1 MCHGPLLPIALSG
14 FEPPGP
20 ANTDLNWGKFFKFF
34 QQNNGINLEKNGMVE
49 ETDAWDESLSGDS
62 IESLVIEHAEPIG
75 PTAFELR
82 RVPSGQLDH
91 LNGKGHDLS
100 KCRLQASLD
109 YSRRPL
115 NANVTRDV
123 TPASEPTK
131 ERKRKHVYRGI
142 RRRPWGK
149 YAAEIRDP
157 GKGMRVWL
165 GTFDTAEEAARAYD
179 KAAIRI
185 RGKKAKLNF
194 PLEMRTL
201 EDFQRNNKRNGNSRK
216 EVPDTTVKSSLFL
229 AKGMGESYAFQ
240 GRLKKVKLES
250 ESLRHQE
257 ALPDSGFLQEY
268 NLNAILR
275 GIPSKDSL
283 QDLHRGSLEDA
294 SGKLRQHVQQHFNA
308 LQRPMNER
316 SPLALQTSNGDS
328 AKKENTSQGGA
339 MYPQQAGSFL
349 QDDMHTSQG
358 GAMHPQEAGSFLQND
373 MKTFDVKNV
382 GGPTASMDLNLEN
395 DMKSFKQ
402 WGGPTASLE
411 PLESASPILVFHFP
425 GVFESPSP
433 MNQSYA
439 SQNLEQE
446 LPAVGADVTVD
457 SRVQPWGEDL
467 FIIDD
472 LLDKAFCD
480 AEATMEQWL

>member
-1 MCHGPLLPIALSG
+1 MCHGPLLPIALSE
-14 FEPPGP
+14 FESPGP

-34 QQNNGINLEKNGMVE
+34 QQKNGINLEKNGMVE
-49 ETDAWDESLSGDS
+49 ETDAWDEPLSGDS
-62 IESLVIEHAEPIG
+62 IESLVIEHAEPISL
-75 PTAFELR
+75 TAPELR

-91 LNGKGHDLS
+91 LQGKGHDLS
-100 KCRLQASLD
+100 KCRLQAPAD
-109 YSRRPL
+109 CSRRPL
-115 NANVTRDV
+115 NAIVTRDV

-194 PLEMRTL
+194 PLEMRNL
-201 EDFQRNNKRNGNSRK
+201 EDHQRNNKRNGNSRK
-216 EVPDTTVKSSLFL
+216 EEPADTTVKSSLFL
-229 AKGMGESYAFQ
+229 TKGMGESYAFQ

-257 ALPDSGFLQEY
+257 ALPDSGFLQES
-268 NLNAILR
+268 NLKAILR
-275 GIPSKDSL
+275 GIPSKDLL
-283 QDLHRGSLEDA
+283 QGLHRGSLEDA
-294 SGKLRQHVQQHFNA
+294 PGKLRQQVQQHFNA
-308 LQRPMNER
+308 LQR
-316 SPLALQTSNGDS
+316 PLALQTSNGDS

-339 MYPQQAGSFL
+339 MHQQQAGSVL
-349 QDDMHTSQG
+349 QDMHISQG

-382 GGPTASMDLNLEN
+382 GGPTASMNLNVEN

-402 WGGPTASLE
+402 WGGPTANVE
-411 PLESASPILVFHFP
+411 PMESASPILVFHFP

-433 MNQSYA
+433 MNQCYA

-446 LPAVGADVTVD
+446 LPAVGAEVTVD